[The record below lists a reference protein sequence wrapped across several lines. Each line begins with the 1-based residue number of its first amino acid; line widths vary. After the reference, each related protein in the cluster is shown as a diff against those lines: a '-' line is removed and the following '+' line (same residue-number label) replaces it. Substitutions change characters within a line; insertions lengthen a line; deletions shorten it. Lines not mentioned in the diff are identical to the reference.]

1 MGQDEM
7 TQEVS
12 ALSPTRH
19 LLRANPRGG
28 GRYKPAYNPVP
39 VPGLPLSRPVVSW
52 RAEEA
57 DEDGLRGDRCQSRLV
72 LVLGNK
78 PSTARPERAGPS
90 RQQRR
95 RVKAP
100 RQERGME
107 WMTGERG

>member
-1 MGQDEM
+1 M

-19 LLRANPRGG
+19 LLCANPRGG
-28 GRYKPAYNPVP
+28 GKYKPAYNPVP
-39 VPGLPLSRPVVSW
+39 VLGLPLSRPVMSW

-57 DEDGLRGDRCQSRLV
+57 DEVGLRGDRYQSRLV

-90 RQQRR
+90 RQERR
-95 RVKAP
+95 RVKVP

-107 WMTGERG
+107 